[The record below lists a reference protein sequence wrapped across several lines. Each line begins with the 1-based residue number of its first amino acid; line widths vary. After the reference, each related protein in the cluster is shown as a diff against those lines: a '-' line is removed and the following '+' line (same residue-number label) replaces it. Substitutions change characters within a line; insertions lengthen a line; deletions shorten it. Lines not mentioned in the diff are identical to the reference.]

1 MSLKAGRPAW
11 DGLTVA
17 CLASGPSLT
26 AEDCA
31 AVADTGW
38 PIIVTNDTF
47 RLCPSAAIVFG
58 FDARW
63 WRYETSGE
71 PRHAEVKRTM
81 PSARRISAAHSLESI
96 GVETIHDSKWMH
108 GYGNSGV
115 CSILLAAA
123 AGAKRIILVGF
134 DCQRAAG
141 RSHWHGEHGAG
152 LSNCASIA
160 KWPGQFAQAASDAR
174 RAGAE
179 VLNAS
184 RATALTCFPR
194 VKLEEVIS

>member
-1 MSLKAGRPAW
+1 MKAGRPAW

-26 AEDCA
+26 AEDCD
-31 AVADTGW
+31 AVAATGW
-38 PIIVTNDTF
+38 PVIVTNDTF
-47 RLCPSAAIVFG
+47 RMCPSAVVVFG

-63 WRYETSGE
+63 WRYLSQTGE
-71 PRHAEVKRTM
+71 ARHAEVKRTM
-81 PSARRISAAHSLESI
+81 PAARRISAAHSLETI
-96 GVETIHDSKWMH
+96 GVETIHDSKWMR

-115 CSILLAAA
+115 CSILLAAH
-123 AGAKRIILVGF
+123 AGARRIILVGF

-160 KWPGQFAQAASDAR
+160 KWPQQFAQAAADAR

-194 VKLEEVIS
+194 VQLEEVIR